1 MTLKGFKTRSNRK
14 TIGELQ
20 VQVRELTALLNI
32 ALEYYMSNPYPA
44 NPSEDFKY
52 IKQIGKKIQIT
63 EKIIERKLNT
73 EE

>member
-1 MTLKGFKTRSNRK
+1 MDLKQDQTFRA
-14 TIGELQ
+14 LQ

-44 NPSEDFKY
+44 KPSEDFKY

-63 EKIIERKLNT
+63 EKIIERKT
-73 EE
+73 KSEE